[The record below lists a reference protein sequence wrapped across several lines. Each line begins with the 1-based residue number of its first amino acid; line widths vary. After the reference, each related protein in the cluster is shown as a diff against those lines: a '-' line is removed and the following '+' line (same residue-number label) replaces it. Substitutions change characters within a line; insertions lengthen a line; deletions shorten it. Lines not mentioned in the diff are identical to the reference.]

1 MRLSAWSAFF
11 KARKRRGLGL
21 YDRKTLE
28 LYAQA
33 VRYGGSL
40 AYPWLMLGYVQF
52 LRDLGRVPPR
62 RWMHQLLDE
71 LPRMGAVGRQ
81 GVLRLVSE
89 FLPELVPSLAFRFKG
104 KQALPPA
111 LARYAADAEKAHL
124 GEVDSLQAQWRTEFI
139 QWLQLQRK
147 EKGIC
152 VVGNAGSLRSQHL
165 GLAIDSHAA
174 VIRFNQFPREDA
186 LAQSVGVCTHVWVLS
201 PGYQGPVPEGVH
213 WVVMAGPDVRYTL
226 RRWTLL
232 KPLLE
237 GGTKVLTVPLPVWRK
252 LVFRLQAPP
261 SAGVLL
267 LQWLFDMNESWS
279 GIAIAGIGEWAGLGS
294 YHLALA
300 DHKAD
305 GRHQWMKERALV
317 AQWGESGLRKLESG
331 PEESA
336 AAIS

>member
-11 KARKRRGLGL
+11 RARKRRSLGL
-21 YDRKTLE
+21 YDRQTLK

-40 AYPWLMLGYVQF
+40 AHPWLMLGYVQF

-62 RWMHQLLDE
+62 RWLHKLLAE
-71 LPRMGAVGRQ
+71 LPRMDSVGRQ
-81 GVLRLVSE
+81 GVLRLVAE
-89 FLPELVPSLAFRFKG
+89 FLPELVPSLAFRLKG

-111 LARYAADAEKAHL
+111 LARYVADAEQVHL
-124 GEVDSLQAQWRTEFI
+124 AAVDVLQVQWRTEFI
-139 QWLQLQRK
+139 RWLQLQRK
-147 EKGIC
+147 GQCIC

-165 GLAIDSHAA
+165 GSAIDSHAA
-174 VIRFNQFPREDA
+174 VIRFNQFPQEDA
-186 LAQSVGVCTHVWVLS
+186 LAQSVGVRTHVWVLS

-213 WVVMAGPDVRYTL
+213 WVVMAGPDVRYSL

-252 LVFRLQAPP
+252 LVLRLEAPP

-279 GIAIAGIGEWAGLGS
+279 GIAMAGIGEWVGS
-294 YHLALA
+294 GAYHLAMA

-305 GRHQWMKERALV
+305 GRHQWVKERALV
-317 AQWGESGLRKLESG
+317 AKWVENGLRKVESR
-331 PEESA
+331 PEECA
-336 AAIS
+336 VVIS